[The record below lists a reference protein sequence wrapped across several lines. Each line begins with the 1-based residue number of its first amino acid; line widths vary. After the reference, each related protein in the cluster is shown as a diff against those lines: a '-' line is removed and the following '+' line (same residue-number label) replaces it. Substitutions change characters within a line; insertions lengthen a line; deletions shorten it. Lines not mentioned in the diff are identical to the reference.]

1 MDTPLTV
8 ERAAAI
14 ASYLQCVARWLV
26 KERPFEPHEDDY
38 LAYTYNRFQACR
50 FGLDG
55 EVVDPATAEHRPLR
69 ELIRETIAAVEMHAI
84 ELHAERGLA
93 LLRHALG
100 DSVNGTDAAW
110 LRAAQARERYL
121 PEVVRQQC
129 LRFEGA
135 PAD

>member
-1 MDTPLTV
+1 VRVMDTPLTV

-14 ASYLQCVARWLV
+14 AAYLQCIARWLA

-55 EVVDPATAEHRPLR
+55 EVVDPRSAEHRPLR
-69 ELIRETIAAVEMHAI
+69 DLIRQTIDAVEMHAI
-84 ELHAERGLA
+84 ELHAERGLM
-93 LLRHALG
+93 LLKEGLSAKP
-100 DSVNGTDAAW
+100 GTDADW
-110 LRAAQARERYL
+110 LRAAQDREQYL

-135 PAD
+135 